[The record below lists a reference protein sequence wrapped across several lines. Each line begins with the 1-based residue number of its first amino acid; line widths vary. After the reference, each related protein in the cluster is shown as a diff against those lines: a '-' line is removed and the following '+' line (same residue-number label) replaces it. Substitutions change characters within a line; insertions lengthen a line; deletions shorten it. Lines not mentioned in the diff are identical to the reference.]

1 MLTKVTLYGDLA
13 EKYGKHW
20 DLSIKTPAEAIR
32 ALSANNSGFRSD
44 LLKKEAAYIVKVSGK
59 SIGIEDLMSPVE
71 PHMDIKII
79 PVIAGAN
86 KLGKIILGAALIYVG
101 LNPSVVGGLSVGVAT
116 ALVSVGVGLVIGGI
130 AEMLAKPPE
139 LAEAEDS
146 FQSFSFNGVSNTTT
160 QGLPVPICYGQLL
173 VGGATISS
181 GAASVN
187 YDPA

>member
-59 SIGIEDLMSPVE
+59 SIGEEELLNPLASYNN
-71 PHMDIKII
+71 IKII
-79 PVIAGAN
+79 PVIAGAD
-86 KLGKIILGAALIYVG
+86 KLGKILLGAALIYIG
-101 LNPSVVGGLSVGVAT
+101 INPSVVGGLSVGVAT
-116 ALVSVGVGLVIGGI
+116 ALVSIGVSLVIGGV
-130 AEMLAKPPE
+130 AELLAKPPE

-146 FQSFSFNGVSNTTT
+146 FQSFSFNGVSNTVT

-187 YDPA
+187 YVPE